1 MENPNQRDFLIELED
16 ARHVDSVELQAF
28 LDRIPAKTELSTSD
42 VCSALNVSE
51 PTVYGLIQSGQLRA
65 RNQGTKP
72 DGKPNYRIPR
82 VSLIVYYKKSF
93 V

>member
-1 MENPNQRDFLIELED
+1 MKACSTVRDRW
-16 ARHVDSVELQAF
+16 A
-28 LDRIPAKTELSTSD
+28 
-42 VCSALNVSE
+42 
-51 PTVYGLIQSGQLRA
+51 A